1 MIVNLRVVNE
11 RDDFFFLVSDMI
23 EIHVNEKR
31 SFEPREIGRRIGF
44 FFSVVD
50 V

>member
-1 MIVNLRVVNE
+1 MI
-11 RDDFFFLVSDMI
+11 FFFLVSDII
-23 EIHVNEKR
+23 EVLVNEKR
-31 SFEPREIGRRIGF
+31 SFETREIGRRIGI